1 MEIYEVRL
9 INTNKKFYVVAE
21 SAEQA
26 ISSAY
31 VRVVLD
37 YSEFCPC
44 EMEAQLIWKPSD
56 GVPVTFLTVEE

>member
-56 GVPVTFLTVEE
+56 